1 MSKPPLHRKEKQD
14 DAETLAV
21 ALQTCCAYSNSALV
35 EDGVCC
41 GSNEF
46 YYRVAEHYCEVD
58 EAKPEDL
65 ENVAKILE
73 TLAEQFRTFAENA
86 RQEEGT
92 TSSIWS
98 SKDEDDDDERME
110 ARELESRTPISYDVK
125 TGKPIY
131 KE

>member
-14 DAETLAV
+14 DVETLAV

-46 YYRVAEHYCEVD
+46 YYRVAEHYVEVD
-58 EAKPEDL
+58 EAKPDDL

-73 TLAEQFRTFAENA
+73 TLALQFREFANNQREADHN
-86 RQEEGT
+86 
-92 TSSIWS
+92 
-98 SKDEDDDDERME
+98 EDDDDERME
-110 ARELESRTPISYDVK
+110 AREDESRR
-125 TGKPIY
+125 
-131 KE
+131 